1 VTETSVVSAG
11 AHPSG
16 LPSINE
22 LQENIP
28 VDLQKAITDLE
39 ENAIQEDEQGWWD
52 KVKDALTGPTVL
64 GENPWAD
71 TVIREQMADEAR
83 KNTALMGTGPTMGIG
98 NLPLS
103 TWGDTPFSMDAGD
116 LSGDMTN
123 QKMLDQLNDF
133 SPANIRQWGT
143 QSPNMPGSMA
153 LDPTWAGGL
162 RGAGLGAEIFLGL
175 DKDEQDT
182 LMTDNNLMTD
192 YLAARELAYG
202 KFANVYGK
210 LPVVEPYQYPVYDT
224 GGPKFEHED
233 YYPGSQAAANAAGFN
248 FLGATPFNPAY
259 NEYKDAQRMLM
270 GIAPGAMFKSEDW
283 IGTFGPKGVANAAN
297 INAMTGMLQDEYF
310 SSDDPVTGTIGTI
323 DSGINLGPEG

>member
-1 VTETSVVSAG
+1 
-11 AHPSG
+11 
-16 LPSINE
+16 
-22 LQENIP
+22 
-28 VDLQKAITDLE
+28 
-39 ENAIQEDEQGWWD
+39 
-52 KVKDALTGPTVL
+52 
-64 GENPWAD
+64 
-71 TVIREQMADEAR
+71 
-83 KNTALMGTGPTMGIG
+83 MGIG

-103 TWGDTPFSMDAGD
+103 TWGDTPFAMDAGD

-123 QKMLDQLNDF
+123 QKILDELTAPMTWTGWQDNFPDDLPESDLF
-133 SPANIRQWGT
+133 PPADTRDLGGRLTAGPQENIFV
-143 QSPNMPGSMA
+143 
-153 LDPTWAGGL
+153 GL
-162 RGAGLGAEIFLGL
+162 ET
-175 DKDEQDT
+175 DEKNA
-182 LMTDNNLMTD
+182 LMTDNSLMTD
-192 YLAARELAYG
+192 YLTARELAYG

-323 DSGINLGPEG
+323 DSGVNLGPEG